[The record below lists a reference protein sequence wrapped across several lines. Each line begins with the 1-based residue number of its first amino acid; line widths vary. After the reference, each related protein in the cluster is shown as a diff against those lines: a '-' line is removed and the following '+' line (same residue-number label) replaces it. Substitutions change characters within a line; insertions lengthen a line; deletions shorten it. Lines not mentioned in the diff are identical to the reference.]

1 MAKRRA
7 APSMSVARWRA
18 NGVEGVTSDSVS
30 TLRHLGESAE
40 LHVNGGRLTRGAGYA
55 TASRGARQSLARV
68 GAILRLR
75 QHNRY
80 YVHASGVV
88 NRKGSAF
95 IFVGESGSGKSTLA
109 FALARAG
116 WSMLGDDGVVLEP
129 LDDTTLVH
137 GWRSHSMISASL
149 STAFPELRGRESE
162 AMAGDERERIPLDI
176 PHVGHARLGA
186 LVFIRQGANGSLRRC
201 GQSDALT
208 ALIRQSPWVLLG
220 DASSR
225 EHFEALGRIAGSV
238 PSFQFVHGHN
248 ELLRIGDF
256 FDPAA

>member
-1 MAKRRA
+1 
-7 APSMSVARWRA
+7 MSVARWRS
-18 NGVEGVTSDSVS
+18 NGVEGVTSESVS
-30 TLRHLGESAE
+30 TLRHLGENAE
-40 LHVNGGRLTRGAGYA
+40 LHVTGGRLSRGPGYA
-55 TASRGARQSLARV
+55 SASKNARQSLARV

-109 FALARAG
+109 FALARQG

-129 LDDTTLVH
+129 LDDTILVH
-137 GWRSHSMISASL
+137 GWRSHSLISAAL
-149 STAFPELRGRESE
+149 SSTFPELCGRESE
-162 AMAGDERERIPLDI
+162 AMAGDERGRIPLAI
-176 PHVGHARLGA
+176 PHIGHATLGA
-186 LVFIRQGANGSLRRC
+186 IVFIRQGVNGSLQRC

-208 ALIRQSPWVLLG
+208 SLIRQSPWVLLG
-220 DASSR
+220 DASSAV
-225 EHFEALGRIAGSV
+225 HFEALGRIAGSV
-238 PSFQFVHGHN
+238 PSFEFVHGHD